1 MASGRYTMLISTCR
15 DTAVTSPPSSCHT
28 PPPMTPPDPP
38 DQVGDVLRG
47 EQRLQELGRDVG
59 VGWGAAL
66 TPRLRG
72 GHRHHL
78 QVLVLV
84 VLAQRRLWGGDM
96 GGGYGGDAVMMPG
109 ALGGPRV
116 ALGGP
121 KGHWED
127 PRGYMEDL
135 G

>member
-1 MASGRYTMLISTCR
+1 
-15 DTAVTSPPSSCHT
+15 
-28 PPPMTPPDPP
+28 MTPHGPP

-109 ALGGPRV
+109 ALGGPEGR
-116 ALGGP
+116 
-121 KGHWED
+121 WED
-127 PRGYMEDL
+127 PRGLDGASASMNAGGGCAL
-135 G
+135 VVLTCSCLLHPTPAGVSSVS